1 MMDEA
6 NIKVSGPPPQ
16 FDEMMSILARQ
27 QLGLDARYTVYA
39 VATDQIDEIELDSI
53 DSFEDLHLQSFTV
66 HLPAGLARVSL
77 APYEDGLW
85 NLKEAVHGVVNLGHD
100 AREAL
105 AAGSSRHRPQVALPP
120 RGGRH

>member
-39 VATDQIDEIELDSI
+39 VATDHIDEIELDSI

-77 APYEDGLW
+77 APYEDGVW